1 MKWVEAPE
9 VKKRL
14 DYIISNLGLPHILS
28 DQIFVLRSYG
38 STGRAIARIW
48 SFPTVWQLV
57 LKMKPHYVIEVVSER
72 FDRQHPNDQ
81 DRTLIHELMH
91 IPKTFSGALLAHHGA
106 HRKANVTHKT
116 VEVLYKE
123 FLKNTGQESKGLF
136 W

>member
-1 MKWVEAPE
+1 MKWVAAPE
-9 VKKRL
+9 IKDRV
-14 DYIISNLGLPHILS
+14 DYIIKNLGLPHLLQ

-57 LKMKPHYVIEVVSER
+57 LKLKPHYVIEVVSER
-72 FDRQHPNDQ
+72 FDRQSPDDQ

-116 VEVLYKE
+116 VEVLYRE
-123 FLKNTGQESKGLF
+123 FLKNIGEKPASRF